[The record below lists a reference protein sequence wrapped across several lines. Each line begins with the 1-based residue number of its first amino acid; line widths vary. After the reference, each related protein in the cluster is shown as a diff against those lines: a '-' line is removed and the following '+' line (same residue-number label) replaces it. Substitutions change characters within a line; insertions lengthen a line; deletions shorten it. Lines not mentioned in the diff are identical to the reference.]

1 VYFCNAATTEELL
14 RSRTTPLA
22 GSHVDSLFYCT
33 WSSGFGLFTHHTK
46 AGQVFTNREAMFAN
60 NRTQE
65 FLARHLDPLLVM
77 VQFAHSNKIE
87 LFWSMRMND
96 THDGSRAEYGPVMF
110 RANAL
115 KQQHPEWLVGS
126 KEQPPRYGAWSA
138 VNYAVPQIRALAFRY
153 CEEVCQNYDVDGIEL
168 DFFRHAFFFKCS
180 GAGEPCG
187 QAELNQMTD
196 LVRRIRSMTEE
207 LGRKRNRPLL
217 LGIRVPDSIEYC
229 RLIGLDLEGWLA
241 EHLVDILVVGGYTQ
255 LNPWEY
261 SVALGHKFGVKVYP
275 SLDEPRLRDEAARK
289 LRATPESYRGRA
301 LTAWEA
307 GADGIYMFNFF
318 DPQSPLWRELGEPT
332 VLRKRDRN
340 YFASV
345 LGVGAMPV
353 PHQKFIRVP
362 TLNPANPISLRAGQ
376 PIEFRIG
383 EDLPT
388 SGPHI
393 TLHLQFKDSAPQ
405 LTARLNGTALTKG
418 TTKGA
423 WLEFALEGAVLRPGA
438 NTLLIEPSSSE
449 KQMSLVDLY
458 VSVAEAR

>member
-1 VYFCNAATTEELL
+1 
-14 RSRTTPLA
+14 
-22 GSHVDSLFYCT
+22 
-33 WSSGFGLFTHHTK
+33 
-46 AGQVFTNREAMFAN
+46 
-60 NRTQE
+60 
-65 FLARHLDPLLVM
+65 
-77 VQFAHSNKIE
+77 
-87 LFWSMRMND
+87 MND

-229 RLIGLDLEGWLA
+229 RLIGLDVEGWLA

-289 LRATPESYRGRA
+289 LRASPESYRGRA

-307 GADGIYMFNFF
+307 AADGIYMFNFF
-318 DPQSPLWRELGEPT
+318 DPQSPLWRELGEPA

-353 PHQKFIRVP
+353 PHQRFIRVP
-362 TLNPANPISLRAGQ
+362 TLNPSDPISHRAGQ

-393 TLHLQFKDSAPQ
+393 ILHLQFKDSAPQ